1 MVSVLLEI
9 DMDQIICI
17 SNGLISVFSMEETWG
32 ELNMQII
39 NNWPS
44 QKVRNMKALWKLW
57 SVNWKIEQFPALSLS
72 GLVISLWMV
81 TRLFLVKF
89 WATVSAGT
97 FSLEGCQ
104 PSSPNSTWWI
114 RKTQGLGGIRLRND
128 SVHYWSRDT
137 GSALRI
143 HHLVWL
149 EIWHTK
155 IKDDNFLTK
164 VISKK
169 VCCCPSLMLS
179 GTDTM

>member
-17 SNGLISVFSMEETWG
+17 SNGLISIFSMEETWG

-39 NNWPS
+39 KNWPS

-57 SVNWKIEQFPALSLS
+57 SVYWMIEQFPAS
-72 GLVISLWMV
+72 GLMISLWMV
-81 TRLFLVKF
+81 TRLFLVKI

-97 FSLEGCQ
+97 FSLEGGQ

-114 RKTQGLGGIRLRND
+114 RETPGLGGIRLRNH

-137 GSALRI
+137 SSALRI

-155 IKDDNFLTK
+155 RKHDNFLTN

-169 VCCCPSLMLS
+169 VCYCPSLMLS

>member
-1 MVSVLLEI
+1 
-9 DMDQIICI
+9 
-17 SNGLISVFSMEETWG
+17 MEETRG

-39 NNWPS
+39 KNWPS

-57 SVNWKIEQFPALSLS
+57 SVYWMIEQFPAS
-72 GLVISLWMV
+72 GLMISLWMV
-81 TRLFLVKF
+81 TRLFLVTI

-97 FSLEGCQ
+97 SSLEGGQ

-114 RKTQGLGGIRLRND
+114 RKTPGLGGIRLRND

-155 IKDDNFLTK
+155 RKYNNFLTK

-169 VCCCPSLMLS
+169 VCYCPSLMLS